1 MPQRPLIRV
10 VTAVAAL
17 AAGAAVIGRLLLR
30 RREAEGE
37 QSFVALAPGEGPIR
51 SAGPEG
57 MRTRLNRRWT
67 DADEASDESFPASD
81 PPAYP

>member
-1 MPQRPLIRV
+1 MPQRPLIRI

-17 AAGAAVIGRLLLR
+17 AAGAAVIGRLLR
-30 RREAEGE
+30 RRATDGE
-37 QSFVALAPGEGPIR
+37 PSFVALAPGEGPIR